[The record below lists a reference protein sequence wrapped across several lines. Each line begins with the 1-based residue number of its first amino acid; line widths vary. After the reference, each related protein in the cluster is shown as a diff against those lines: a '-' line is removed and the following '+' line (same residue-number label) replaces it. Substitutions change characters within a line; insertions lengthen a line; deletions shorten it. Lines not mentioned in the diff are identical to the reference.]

1 MNNIDFTKNRWF
13 SRGTN
18 HERIKSL
25 LDRGTGNN
33 LLFVFGLSDGV
44 TRQIPVAS
52 GSNFA
57 NKLLGVETAKM
68 REDNYKTCD
77 KLFPPRATQG
87 VYHMRYNDVE
97 GFTDCIRCGRNIN
110 VSKIFKRPP
119 KGTSSDYQEL
129 CSYCLS
135 EVNNSG
141 YIKLNGRILEIPKVS
156 KVSNAFLSK
165 PVDDYKYYTNL
176 DSLTA
181 SLHERYLEWVRDNKL
196 LSVINIVRRT
206 V

>member
-13 SRGTN
+13 SRGTT
-18 HERIKSL
+18 HERIRSL
-25 LDRGTGNN
+25 LDSDTVSSFLFSFGIVDGT
-33 LLFVFGLSDGV
+33 
-44 TRQIPVAS
+44 TRSVPMPRS
-52 GSNFA
+52 SSFSNR
-57 NKLLGVETAKM
+57 LLGLETERM
-68 REDNYKTCD
+68 REANYKTCD
-77 KLFPPRATQG
+77 KLFPPRATRG
-87 VYHMRYNDVE
+87 VYHMKYNDVE

-110 VSKIFKRPP
+110 VSNIFKRPP
-119 KGTSSDYQEL
+119 KGTDSEYQEL

-165 PVDDYKYYTNL
+165 PVADYKYYTNL